1 MQPPMFDNNEMCK
14 NHAQGANRS
23 SVKLYER
30 LESLTAEWDKRI
42 YDSEDLDDKWF
53 ARRGKEQALANT
65 IATTPIPISTEDLF
79 EFLAMAQAAALNPST
94 PYYSADAYMSKY
106 NEAIIKAKLLFPN
119 DEVLGSFILSNQKI
133 QKQYRSIHKKQPK
146 ESKLRPSVRMTLYF
160 LTFCIVGIAICYIL
174 LGYY

>member
-1 MQPPMFDNNEMCK
+1 MFDNHEMCK
-14 NHAQGANRS
+14 NHTQEANRT
-23 SVKLYER
+23 SVKLYEK
-30 LESLTAEWDKRI
+30 LESLTAEWDQRI
-42 YDSEDLDDKWF
+42 YDSKDLDDKWF